1 MSCGGRA
8 YSKLHMGVVMRWICS
23 LAVLL
28 VGGMLLSGQAFAV
41 TKAATKQYSYR
52 LNEADSK
59 QSARWT
65 AMEQTRR
72 LFLEELDD
80 YLENVPEVRNFN
92 LTKDEIIALTAGM
105 TTTEIIKEDWSD
117 EVYVLEAKI
126 SVDVDGVIAALDKLR
141 HNGELKLE
149 LLRESHVISK
159 ALREKEQLNRQ
170 LEADYYDINKFEEYG
185 EEIKQLAARQKKGED
200 VLALAK
206 DEAKK
211 PGQEKQC
218 RENRRKAI
226 ELLGEAMVLT
236 VLPDFRLYIPGKKYS
251 FTLREGEQT
260 DHWLTFPDAE
270 TDFKLSQVKGSKF
283 VRVYDDHASAGERA
297 SKKNRLKLRAIKNSY
312 IVLEVMSK

>member
-1 MSCGGRA
+1 M
-8 YSKLHMGVVMRWICS
+8 KWISS

-28 VGGMLLSGQAFAV
+28 AGGMLLSGQAFAE
-41 TKAATKQYSYR
+41 TKTVTKQYSYQA
-52 LNEADSK
+52 NEADSR

-65 AMEQTRR
+65 ALEQTRR
-72 LFLEELDD
+72 LIIEELDE
-80 YLENVPEVRNFN
+80 YLESVPEVKNFD

-105 TTTEIIKEDWSD
+105 TTTDIINENWSN
-117 EVYVLEAKI
+117 EVYLMEAKI
-126 SVDVDGVIAALDKLR
+126 SVDVNGVIASLDKLR
-141 HNGELKLE
+141 HNRELKLE
-149 LLRESHVISK
+149 LLRENHVISK
-159 ALREKEQLNRQ
+159 ALLEKEQLNRQ
-170 LEADYYDINKFEEYG
+170 LEADYYDINKFDEYG
-185 EEIKQLAARQKKGED
+185 EEIKRLAAQQKKGED
-200 VLALAK
+200 ALALAK

-236 VLPDFRLYIPGKKYS
+236 GLPDFRLYIPGKKYS

-283 VRVYDDHASAGERA
+283 VRVYDEHASAGERGA
-297 SKKNRLKLRAIKNSY
+297 KKNRLKLRAIKNSY
-312 IVLEVMSK
+312 IVLEVMSR

>member
-1 MSCGGRA
+1 MKGIR
-8 YSKLHMGVVMRWICS
+8 M
-23 LAVLL
+23 LALL
-28 VGGMLLSGQAFAV
+28 LAGGMLLSGQALAE
-41 TKAATKQYSYR
+41 TKTVTKQYSYQV
-52 LNEADSK
+52 NEADSR

-72 LFLEELDD
+72 LLIEELDD
-80 YLENVPEVRNFN
+80 YLESVPEVKNFN
-92 LTKDEIIALTAGM
+92 LTKDEIIALIAGM
-105 TTTEIIKEDWSD
+105 STMEIIKEDWSN
-117 EVYVLEAKI
+117 EVYLMEAKI
-126 SVDVDGVIAALDKLR
+126 SVDVNGVIVSLDKLR

-149 LLRESHVISK
+149 LLRESHVINK
-159 ALREKEQLNRQ
+159 ALQEKERLNRQ

-185 EEIKQLAARQKKGED
+185 EEIKRLAAQQKKGED
-200 VLALAK
+200 LLALAK

-297 SKKNRLKLRAIKNSY
+297 AKKNRLKLRAIKNSY
-312 IVLEVMSK
+312 IVLEVMSR